1 MLVDPDAFEPGD
13 VGGLEAGV
21 GHAHR
26 SSLDSRDY
34 ESAVLVGEPVIPDP
48 GEIVVAVPDVLANL
62 QNRSLVGRG
71 CFPNL
76 DTIRFPF
83 P

>member
-21 GHAHR
+21 GDAYC
-26 SSLDSRDY
+26 SSLYSRDY

-48 GEIVVAVPDVLANL
+48 
-62 QNRSLVGRG
+62 R
-71 CFPNL
+71 
-76 DTIRFPF
+76 
-83 P
+83 